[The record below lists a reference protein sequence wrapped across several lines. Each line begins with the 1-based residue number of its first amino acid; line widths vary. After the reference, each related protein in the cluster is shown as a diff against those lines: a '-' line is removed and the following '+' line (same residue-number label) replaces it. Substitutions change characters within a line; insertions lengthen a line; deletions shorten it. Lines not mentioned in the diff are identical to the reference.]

1 VTPYVLSIGLIT
13 ATTLILWLLRDR
25 LTIANT
31 SLIYMLI
38 TLVVAVWL
46 GTWPSVLAAFLSFF
60 SFNFFLLRPYYT
72 LTVEDPREL
81 LDLVIFLAAALMAGR
96 LAAYARRQTA
106 VNRQIAAEQ
115 VTLFQLTSTLNQ
127 LNSRAEVLEELRR
140 AAVADVGAARLDVL
154 PDDVVVTPARAGTAL
169 YLLLQAGDI
178 IHGTVRA
185 TFPSPATDAQRR
197 LLTAA
202 VVQASIA
209 LERVALSQQARRG
222 EALGEADALKTALL
236 RAVSHD
242 LRTPITI
249 IKTSAANLAELGDRL
264 PAAQR
269 QELAETIESQADR
282 LNSLV
287 GNLLDMSR
295 LQAGALVLNAGWNSL
310 EEIAGE
316 EAARAYSRHGRER
329 VALDFPADLPL
340 VWCDTGLMMQAVGN
354 IVENA
359 LRYEPP
365 EKRVV
370 IRGRQ
375 TDDIAELAVINH
387 GPTIPAD
394 EKARV
399 LEPFYRAVGDS
410 TTVDRVGLGLAIAR
424 GIVEA
429 HHGRLTV
436 ADTPGGGATFT
447 ISLPTGGPPP

>member
-1 VTPYVLSIGLIT
+1 VPYGLSVTLIA
-13 ATTLILWLLRDR
+13 ATTLTLWLLRDR
-25 LTIANT
+25 LTIANA

-46 GTWPSVLAAFLSFF
+46 GTWPSVLAAVLSFF
-60 SFNFFLLRPYYT
+60 SFNFFLLKPYYT
-72 LTVEDPREL
+72 LIVEDPREL
-81 LDLVIFLAAALMAGR
+81 LDLVIFLAAALIAGR

-106 VNRQIAAEQ
+106 ANRQIAAEQ

-140 AAVADVGAARLDVL
+140 AALADIGAARLDIL
-154 PDDVVVTPARAGTAL
+154 PDDDAATPARSGTAL
-169 YLLLQAGDI
+169 YLLLQAGDT

-185 TFPSPATDAQRR
+185 TFPTPATDAQRR

-209 LERVALSQQARRG
+209 LERVALAQQARRG

-236 RAVSHD
+236 QAVSHD

-249 IKTSAANLAELGDRL
+249 IKTSAAHLAELGDRL

-316 EAARAYSRHGRER
+316 AAARAYSRHGQER

-340 VWCDTGLMMQAVGN
+340 VWCDAGLMMQAVGN

-365 EKRVV
+365 ETRVL

-375 TDDIAELAVINH
+375 TNDTAELAVINH
-387 GPTIPAD
+387 GPTIPAA

-399 LEPFYRAVGDS
+399 LEPFYRAGDGSPAVG
-410 TTVDRVGLGLAIAR
+410 RVGLGLAIAR

-447 ISLPTGGPPP
+447 ISLPAEGPPP

>member
-1 VTPYVLSIGLIT
+1 
-13 ATTLILWLLRDR
+13 
-25 LTIANT
+25 
-31 SLIYMLI
+31 
-38 TLVVAVWL
+38 
-46 GTWPSVLAAFLSFF
+46 
-60 SFNFFLLRPYYT
+60 
-72 LTVEDPREL
+72 
-81 LDLVIFLAAALMAGR
+81 
-96 LAAYARRQTA
+96 
-106 VNRQIAAEQ
+106 
-115 VTLFQLTSTLNQ
+115 
-127 LNSRAEVLEELRR
+127 
-140 AAVADVGAARLDVL
+140 
-154 PDDVVVTPARAGTAL
+154 
-169 YLLLQAGDI
+169 
-178 IHGTVRA
+178 
-185 TFPSPATDAQRR
+185 

-249 IKTSAANLAELGDRL
+249 IKTSAANLAELGDQL

-399 LEPFYRAVGDS
+399 LEPFYRAGGDS
-410 TTVDRVGLGLAIAR
+410 STVDRVGLGLAIAR

-447 ISLPTGGPPP
+447 ISLPAGGPRHEPHPRRRR